1 MTQRSRYF
9 SVYWALLVA
18 LLSMPVAVCRADTPP
33 VTRLTLPNG
42 IRLVVES
49 EPESPLVAIDAFVAT
64 ANAPED
70 AFHPG
75 LANCVAHTLLSATT
89 NQPEAVLGTSVG
101 NLGGD
106 VGAAWDRNF
115 TQLRTLA
122 LAQQYGDAIYLVS
135 DLLKNSVFS
144 DDAVKQSRDGLLQEL
159 QTGSDDVYEQTYN
172 QLRTSLYERTPIDPD
187 SIGDADAIK
196 GIKTAD
202 VKAFYDKY
210 YTADNIVV
218 AVAVGGNVN
227 PQQVIA
233 TLTGDL
239 SDFPRATARRGGTA
253 PPSVIPLAES
263 KTVKSYR
270 GDLSAGYV
278 MVGYL
283 VPGAGEPEYPAMLL
297 INALLGGMKT
307 SLLFTN
313 LREKQGL
320 GYQTASS
327 YGEDIGVSDL
337 TGYILSSG
345 LKSSAVSH
353 AAQADNAALIAQ
365 VKLLCA
371 APPSAQMLA
380 RAKRFVIGSYLTRH
394 ERLLDRAYWLG
405 FSEVALQETGGSGFD
420 SDFAASVNS
429 VTATDVQRV
438 ARKYL
443 SDGSVVSMVLPG
455 SSTAGEISR

>member
-1 MTQRSRYF
+1 MTQRPAYHRVFWS
-9 SVYWALLVA
+9 LLTF
-18 LLSMPVAVCRADTPP
+18 LLAAPLGRAHAEARP

-42 IRLVVES
+42 IRLVVQS
-49 EPESPLVAIDAFVAT
+49 EPESPLVAVDAFVGT
-64 ANAPED
+64 ADAPED
-70 AFHPG
+70 AFRPG

-89 NQPEAVLGTSVG
+89 NEPEDVLGASVG

-106 VGAAWDRNF
+106 VGVTWDRNF
-115 TQLRTLA
+115 TQLRALA
-122 LAQQYGDAIYLVS
+122 LAQQYGDAIYLLS
-135 DLLKNSVFS
+135 DALKNSVFT
-144 DDAVKQSRDGLLQEL
+144 DAAVRQSRDGLLQEL
-159 QTGSDDVYEQTYN
+159 QSGSDDIYQQTYN
-172 QLRTSLYERTPIDPD
+172 QLRAGLYARTPIDPD

-218 AVAVGGNVN
+218 SVVVGGNID

-253 PPSVIPLAES
+253 PPAAVPLAAP

-270 GDLSAGYV
+270 GDLTAGYV
-278 MVGYL
+278 MIGYL
-283 VPGAGEPEYPAMLL
+283 APGAGEPDYPAMLL

-320 GYQTASS
+320 GYQTSSS
-327 YGEDIGVSDL
+327 YGEDVGVTDL
-337 TGYILSSG
+337 TGYILSSSV
-345 LKSSAVSH
+345 KSSAISH
-353 AAQADNAALIAQ
+353 TAQADTTALVSQ

-394 ERLLDRAYWLG
+394 ERLMDRAYWLG
-405 FSEVALQETGGSGFD
+405 FSEVALRETGGSGFD
-420 SDFAASVNS
+420 TDFEASVNA
-429 VTATDVQRV
+429 VTTADIQRV
-438 ARKYL
+438 AQRYL
-443 SDGSVVSMVLPG
+443 SDGYVVSMVLPG
-455 SSTAGEISR
+455 SATAGEVSR